1 MEHFFPP
8 NSRGDLRS
16 DVHRNQIFG
25 GDADEDHTQIIG
37 KDTVKLLGGYF
48 PPSPPGLGTPAARAV
63 LKALVFTS
71 TNLLL

>member
-25 GDADEDHTQIIG
+25 RDADEDHTQIIG
-37 KDTVKLLGGYF
+37 RDHRRSQGGGPGGPGPPQSKLH
-48 PPSPPGLGTPAARAV
+48 
-63 LKALVFTS
+63 
-71 TNLLL
+71 